1 MAQDMDDRQEEP
13 LDEPR
18 LNLRA
23 LDPMEDPP
31 HWHSVVAS
39 TMARVDAVLAARTAA
54 DDPLDLIARWR
65 RPLLVAAAAAVA
77 LLIPAEIALERREAR
92 TERVERLVEISTGWS
107 SGKAPAVS
115 DFLRAIGAESP
126 GAGEAP

>member
-1 MAQDMDDRQEEP
+1 MAHDIDDRHEEP
-13 LDEPR
+13 GDEPR
-18 LNLRA
+18 LDLRA
-23 LDPMEDPP
+23 LDPMQDPP
-31 HWHSVVAS
+31 HWHSVVAA
-39 TMARVDAVLAARTAA
+39 TMARVDAVLAARAGA

-65 RPLLVAAAAAVA
+65 RPLLVAAAAALA
-77 LLIPAEIALERREAR
+77 LLVPAELALERREAR

-126 GAGEAP
+126 GGEAP